1 MKLISCYIENFG
13 CLHEVGFDFSDGLT
27 CLCEENG
34 YGKSTL
40 AAFIGAIFYGLPDGR
55 KRASENTRKKYLPWQ
70 GGTFGGNA
78 VIETPK
84 GRFRVTRT
92 FGKKQAED
100 TFALTDLDTRLESRE
115 YGEDLG
121 EELFGLSEE
130 SFTKSTYLPQD
141 AVTTSMTPDINARL
155 TNLLESSDDMSDYGN
170 AVTRLEAY
178 IRNLCNAQKHGEIP
192 DLRAELT
199 ACMEEIERC
208 EKRSDDATDGRL
220 RLEEVAAELETLD
233 TRTRELDSALK
244 KAEADS
250 LAAKDAEYCRR
261 LADAAKDA
269 KRKAAALAS
278 LFPSGIPTDGELRL
292 AADAAARLDSLTD
305 ANAGM
310 SGGDRRKL
318 DALRARFGDATDG
331 GNTDRLSAKAAE
343 LSARAMGLEIART
356 SLPEKPEKPKARSI
370 AGGIVALAG
379 GILLLV
385 AGIILCPI
393 LLPLGI
399 ALCSLGALCAGA
411 GAVTFA
417 LLRSKSRRDAAE
429 YEKKLAV
436 YLASERD
443 FAEKASALDAES
455 AALDS
460 ELASLVP
467 GYRRGDDRYAAIAE
481 VRRAFSEYQTL
492 LADEK
497 RDSEEKA
504 RRRAASDEIK
514 GRLDTFFARCPC
526 DLSGGYGAG
535 LDRLRAN
542 IAALGAAE
550 RDATEKENAAKA
562 FAAENGI
569 DMSLSLP
576 ALPDTERLA
585 REKASVVSRISYLE
599 HERGRLTEAVRSA
612 DADSEA
618 LPALNEKA
626 DLLREKISGRERDLS
641 DAREAK
647 DFLER
652 AKDSLSGR
660 YLDGMEKAFSES
672 FRSVSGLDL
681 GSEIDTSL
689 GLKLGDK
696 KMRSG
701 ESYSRGLR
709 EIAAV
714 CLRIALTDAIFTGDK
729 PFLLLDDPFCDLD
742 DLRLCRA
749 LEMTERLAEGRQIIY
764 LTCHSSRVPK
774 KG

>member
-1 MKLISCYIENFG
+1 MPE
-13 CLHEVGFDFSDGLT
+13 
-27 CLCEENG
+27 
-34 YGKSTL
+34 
-40 AAFIGAIFYGLPDGR
+40 
-55 KRASENTRKKYLPWQ
+55 
-70 GGTFGGNA
+70 
-78 VIETPK
+78 
-84 GRFRVTRT
+84 
-92 FGKKQAED
+92 
-100 TFALTDLDTRLESRE
+100 
-115 YGEDLG
+115 
-121 EELFGLSEE
+121 
-130 SFTKSTYLPQD
+130 
-141 AVTTSMTPDINARL
+141 
-155 TNLLESSDDMSDYGN
+155 
-170 AVTRLEAY
+170 
-178 IRNLCNAQKHGEIP
+178 
-192 DLRAELT
+192 
-199 ACMEEIERC
+199 
-208 EKRSDDATDGRL
+208 
-220 RLEEVAAELETLD
+220 
-233 TRTRELDSALK
+233 
-244 KAEADS
+244 
-250 LAAKDAEYCRR
+250 
-261 LADAAKDA
+261 
-269 KRKAAALAS
+269 
-278 LFPSGIPTDGELRL
+278 
-292 AADAAARLDSLTD
+292 
-305 ANAGM
+305 
-310 SGGDRRKL
+310 GDRRKL
-318 DALRARFGDATDG
+318 DALRARFGTSPDG
-331 GNTDRLSAKAAE
+331 GNTDRLYAKATE

-356 SLPEKPEKPKARSI
+356 SLPEKPEKPKARSS

-399 ALCSLGALCAGA
+399 ALCSIGALCAGA

-562 FAAENGI
+562 FAAEKGI
-569 DMSLSLP
+569 DMSLPLP
-576 ALPDTERLA
+576 SPPDTERLA
-585 REKASVVSRISYLE
+585 REKTSVASRISYLE

-749 LEMTERLAEGRQIIY
+749 LEMTGRLAEGRQIIY